1 MKEKIKSFIA
11 ETTFTEVE
19 KIKDNTQLF
28 EDGIFDSMG
37 LLSLISF
44 LDDEFGVKTD
54 DAELNEENFGSVEA
68 ITLFVERKKAS

>member
-54 DAELNEENFGSVEA
+54 DAELNEENFASVEA